1 MMPAHRPEISR
12 GKSVSALGM
21 CLLMVLVSLSAM
33 VPPATESAPQTVAR
47 SIYYTPQPNEVG
59 LNLTSTG
66 VLSVPYNHTFSGG
79 SLSVTPMWAN
89 ADDTAARFGIDANT
103 GWTGTHVDTQGI
115 GHGGQLSLA
124 TESTL
129 ATLTDFETLIET
141 LPDWE
146 GQGPNHNAWNV
157 MPLNG
162 TSVSGHPSVATDGQ
176 RVLATQAFDGLS
188 ANMSGCI
195 ASPAYTIP
203 AFVNQYN
210 LTVDHWLSFSNDDA
224 AWVEARTTGG
234 SWQILTP
241 SASYTNTSSL
251 SGAPS
256 SVWSGQS
263 SAWQHA
269 HFNLDALIPSAA
281 TTLEVRFCFQTSAT
295 TGDRA
300 GWFLDNLTLSNLGDL
315 PGAWFHGNMTGDYAN
330 NADGRLY
337 VPANL
342 SSFSGPMR
350 IEFWSNWDIEGSF
363 SDNLLVFVSVN
374 NGTTWAPV
382 SGIPGLPGNGLTIQ
396 GTYYMDESLGWRPIS
411 YNIPSGVSGHANA
424 SNVLFMFQ
432 VTTNHQT
439 GYGGFAS
446 SGWEGVAIDD
456 VTVVHRPGTAQEE
469 RLQLSNFSSDT
480 SGQIGDPRGWLDASS
495 GLTNEWNW
503 TTSFGMNPSESL
515 LESFEAS
522 MTTPPGWVIEGTW
535 PDGWEIGQTRNT
547 SGYGPG
553 VFHSG
558 QNGAAVNLTTKYTN
572 NIYTHLTTQEYSI
585 PTNATARLS
594 FRSWVCT
601 EANWDGGGVAISTD
615 GGQDWW
621 WLPPQLNGFHDQI
634 STVNTNSPLFGEG
647 IIDGSS
653 VPNGCGASNP
663 RDFELK
669 TYDLSNLSGQSLK
682 ARFSFFS
689 DTYIEGDGWYID
701 DAGIEIDVFETAGSW
716 TSQAI
721 SPDPIFGYGW
731 LDGWYERPEGTHLLF
746 DVLDANMNPI
756 LGHQNMSLPAQ
767 LALDPSEHPTVHI
780 RVRMSTNDTYVT
792 PLVHS
797 LSVGRTTYI
806 GPQHVLDNAAGSVA
820 STMDANGTLL
830 VAAPFSITV
839 PSFVACPHDGYRLTT
854 VGDNLTWATTNG
866 QLVASAHQP
875 EPVKTTYLNH
885 SLGGKIGLMTDFT
898 LIGAGGESFV
908 RAKAEL
914 DCVVPPKA
922 PEMTLGWNNVSV
934 MTWPPSGMDDHLGLN
949 TRWSHAEHN
958 GSDVLWLS
966 NESSPSLAMENSSL
980 DLAFRTLSR
989 HAHHHPAGE
998 GPAFTVLVSNH
1009 SEDTE
1014 VRIDG
1019 ALQAIADNGVIHH
1032 QGSNPCNSIVSSES
1046 YAINRSLLTCG
1057 VQLSVSGAADIKVLN
1072 LMHLLPDSTV
1082 EVDLTPTALNT
1093 AKEASYDGDMRAVL
1107 DIPLH
1112 IKSERGGLRVG
1123 IGAVAVPVMLEQ
1135 VDGPSYTRW
1144 LPEQTVSFTT
1154 HHTRLNPLELSE
1166 DAADIS
1172 KVAFHLSPTPNLEEA
1187 VVLVELDRI
1196 QDAPRFRQMKGVGLA
1211 QLDTAAS
1218 SVSCT
1223 INTCSVEW
1231 VLTSTWL
1238 LDDVD
1243 DIHVLTMAQD
1253 DEGLEAGPEVFVR
1266 KTAFNEVENDMEV
1279 VDFTVID
1286 ASQRRIDDWT
1296 NSFWPFH
1303 LNENQSLEA
1312 EGRVRMEGIA
1322 NQWIGAGDAE
1332 ATVTLSAVPPK
1343 NLSGGPDE
1351 WLGEP
1356 VNWSRTWSSEVSADG
1371 WFSVSLSTPHIDDG
1385 LPSNTFF
1392 ELRPSLSRR
1401 GPVDANAVSSEDRTV
1416 VLTPTRFLLD
1426 TIQPQV
1432 NSLTALDAGREAVA
1446 DEHISMYGKD
1456 VALRLQL
1463 SDPEGLSSQLE
1474 VWTWLER
1481 LHDTNENGVMEEE
1494 EYRMQT
1500 VSLNRGVR
1508 ELEVDLPLLSSQ
1520 SVVPDNKN
1528 AGRISVVLVGE
1539 DLAGNPLL
1547 GGGDFGASNDLA
1559 TISVQRRSDTIVDR
1573 ESIHLDRINDR
1584 LLAGH
1589 EHTLTFVL
1597 GDANGIA
1604 SLESLQIALLGE
1616 ADQSSCFIHYEPRFG
1631 AVEFDEVCF
1640 HEQPIVQVAK
1650 RPLVSTYD
1658 LSVSFRLGWN
1668 ASTTVAAS
1676 GGTPSLKVF
1685 DEGQDLGLGLYQ
1697 LNELAWQPSTDIELR
1712 WLNITDTQAPFGEN
1726 DGTTY
1731 WFHRNE
1737 MVHHRIGVF
1746 HNNTDVLA
1754 RDLPVNGTFLWTLSD
1769 GERSTSS
1776 SVNLTRSGLIGFN
1789 VSMSENVMYED
1800 EGFLTVEAQG
1810 FVEHGFNSLRYDLV
1824 VDDVAPK
1831 LVLAPGML
1839 ENLASNELTNV
1850 AITVSINDDT
1860 DMPPKPLEMHAVF
1873 YRLGQPVAGTE
1884 KVFFLPLDEVVNEF
1898 TVYNGTVNF
1907 LPAEVELTR
1916 SDVLIVWFE
1925 ASDRSGR
1932 ELTGYGTRNAPMN
1945 VGLTWYAFEPVLT
1958 DLSATPFRPKVGENV
1973 SIYARIANNGL
1984 LAGDM
1989 TVILRDDEGRIMAN
2003 ESASLA
2009 TGDWVNF
2016 VWNIEAWKAGR
2027 LGLNLEIVN
2036 HTPQVPVPLADIQTG
2051 EPDNADSSMAT
2062 LSLSALSLL
2071 VAGMVLFVVRQQRA
2085 QREEAY
2091 HLERIRRIV
2100 SLRRPPPKPFDLVD
2114 ISQEE

>member
-1 MMPAHRPEISR
+1 M
-12 GKSVSALGM
+12 
-21 CLLMVLVSLSAM
+21 
-33 VPPATESAPQTVAR
+33 
-47 SIYYTPQPNEVG
+47 
-59 LNLTSTG
+59 
-66 VLSVPYNHTFSGG
+66 
-79 SLSVTPMWAN
+79 
-89 ADDTAARFGIDANT
+89 
-103 GWTGTHVDTQGI
+103 
-115 GHGGQLSLA
+115 
-124 TESTL
+124 
-129 ATLTDFETLIET
+129 
-141 LPDWE
+141 
-146 GQGPNHNAWNV
+146 
-157 MPLNG
+157 
-162 TSVSGHPSVATDGQ
+162 
-176 RVLATQAFDGLS
+176 
-188 ANMSGCI
+188 
-195 ASPAYTIP
+195 
-203 AFVNQYN
+203 
-210 LTVDHWLSFSNDDA
+210 
-224 AWVEARTTGG
+224 
-234 SWQILTP
+234 
-241 SASYTNTSSL
+241 
-251 SGAPS
+251 
-256 SVWSGQS
+256 
-263 SAWQHA
+263 
-269 HFNLDALIPSAA
+269 
-281 TTLEVRFCFQTSAT
+281 
-295 TGDRA
+295 
-300 GWFLDNLTLSNLGDL
+300 
-315 PGAWFHGNMTGDYAN
+315 
-330 NADGRLY
+330 
-337 VPANL
+337 
-342 SSFSGPMR
+342 
-350 IEFWSNWDIEGSF
+350 
-363 SDNLLVFVSVN
+363 
-374 NGTTWAPV
+374 
-382 SGIPGLPGNGLTIQ
+382 
-396 GTYYMDESLGWRPIS
+396 
-411 YNIPSGVSGHANA
+411 
-424 SNVLFMFQ
+424 
-432 VTTNHQT
+432 
-439 GYGGFAS
+439 
-446 SGWEGVAIDD
+446 
-456 VTVVHRPGTAQEE
+456 
-469 RLQLSNFSSDT
+469 
-480 SGQIGDPRGWLDASS
+480 
-495 GLTNEWNW
+495 
-503 TTSFGMNPSESL
+503 
-515 LESFEAS
+515 
-522 MTTPPGWVIEGTW
+522 
-535 PDGWEIGQTRNT
+535 
-547 SGYGPG
+547 
-553 VFHSG
+553 
-558 QNGAAVNLTTKYTN
+558 
-572 NIYTHLTTQEYSI
+572 
-585 PTNATARLS
+585 
-594 FRSWVCT
+594 
-601 EANWDGGGVAISTD
+601 
-615 GGQDWW
+615 
-621 WLPPQLNGFHDQI
+621 
-634 STVNTNSPLFGEG
+634 
-647 IIDGSS
+647 
-653 VPNGCGASNP
+653 
-663 RDFELK
+663 
-669 TYDLSNLSGQSLK
+669 
-682 ARFSFFS
+682 
-689 DTYIEGDGWYID
+689 
-701 DAGIEIDVFETAGSW
+701 
-716 TSQAI
+716 
-721 SPDPIFGYGW
+721 
-731 LDGWYERPEGTHLLF
+731 
-746 DVLDANMNPI
+746 
-756 LGHQNMSLPAQ
+756 
-767 LALDPSEHPTVHI
+767 
-780 RVRMSTNDTYVT
+780 
-792 PLVHS
+792 
-797 LSVGRTTYI
+797 
-806 GPQHVLDNAAGSVA
+806 
-820 STMDANGTLL
+820 
-830 VAAPFSITV
+830 
-839 PSFVACPHDGYRLTT
+839 
-854 VGDNLTWATTNG
+854 
-866 QLVASAHQP
+866 
-875 EPVKTTYLNH
+875 
-885 SLGGKIGLMTDFT
+885 
-898 LIGAGGESFV
+898 
-908 RAKAEL
+908 
-914 DCVVPPKA
+914 
-922 PEMTLGWNNVSV
+922 
-934 MTWPPSGMDDHLGLN
+934 
-949 TRWSHAEHN
+949 
-958 GSDVLWLS
+958 
-966 NESSPSLAMENSSL
+966 
-980 DLAFRTLSR
+980 
-989 HAHHHPAGE
+989 
-998 GPAFTVLVSNH
+998 
-1009 SEDTE
+1009 
-1014 VRIDG
+1014 
-1019 ALQAIADNGVIHH
+1019 
-1032 QGSNPCNSIVSSES
+1032 
-1046 YAINRSLLTCG
+1046 
-1057 VQLSVSGAADIKVLN
+1057 
-1072 LMHLLPDSTV
+1072 
-1082 EVDLTPTALNT
+1082 
-1093 AKEASYDGDMRAVL
+1093 
-1107 DIPLH
+1107 
-1112 IKSERGGLRVG
+1112 
-1123 IGAVAVPVMLEQ
+1123 
-1135 VDGPSYTRW
+1135 
-1144 LPEQTVSFTT
+1144 
-1154 HHTRLNPLELSE
+1154 
-1166 DAADIS
+1166 
-1172 KVAFHLSPTPNLEEA
+1172 
-1187 VVLVELDRI
+1187 
-1196 QDAPRFRQMKGVGLA
+1196 
-1211 QLDTAAS
+1211 
-1218 SVSCT
+1218 
-1223 INTCSVEW
+1223 
-1231 VLTSTWL
+1231 
-1238 LDDVD
+1238 
-1243 DIHVLTMAQD
+1243 
-1253 DEGLEAGPEVFVR
+1253 
-1266 KTAFNEVENDMEV
+1266 
-1279 VDFTVID
+1279 
-1286 ASQRRIDDWT
+1286 
-1296 NSFWPFH
+1296 
-1303 LNENQSLEA
+1303 
-1312 EGRVRMEGIA
+1312 
-1322 NQWIGAGDAE
+1322 
-1332 ATVTLSAVPPK
+1332 
-1343 NLSGGPDE
+1343 
-1351 WLGEP
+1351 
-1356 VNWSRTWSSEVSADG
+1356 
-1371 WFSVSLSTPHIDDG
+1371 
-1385 LPSNTFF
+1385 
-1392 ELRPSLSRR
+1392 
-1401 GPVDANAVSSEDRTV
+1401 

-1432 NSLTALDAGREAVA
+1432 NSLTALGAGREAVA

-1685 DEGQDLGLGLYQ
+1685 DEGQDLGLGLHQ